1 MEKKKRIYL
10 TIVVVITLAILSGV
24 TYLLIQRKNTVNQ
37 IEKIVE
43 NCAKNKIDNKFI
55 SNIDGEKIYYSIQN
69 NWTEEGGINLK
80 KVESYTEKKNWS
92 KKYICIKIDYKGTL
106 NNEQNNE
113 DCEYYKIYFKKND
126 NGIYITKVG
135 VSVGETG
142 VYSYEPVSGIDE

>member
-92 KKYICIKIDYKGTL
+92 KKCHRPWHNYISPYGWRWLGIENKKMLHIHTS
-106 NNEQNNE
+106 
-113 DCEYYKIYFKKND
+113 IYLD
-126 NGIYITKVG
+126 AGRWI
-135 VSVGETG
+135 
-142 VYSYEPVSGIDE
+142 

>member
-1 MEKKKRIYL
+1 MKKKKRIYL
-10 TIVVVITLAILSGV
+10 TIVIVVILAIMSGV

-80 KVESYTEKKNWS
+80 KLEFYIERKNWC
-92 KKYICIKIDYKGTL
+92 KNYICIEIDYKGTL
-106 NNEQNNE
+106 KNGQNNE
-113 DCEYYKIYFKKND
+113 ECEYYKIYFRKRN

-135 VSVGETG
+135 VSVGEAG
-142 VYSYEPVSGIDE
+142 VYSYEPVSSIDE